1 MLTPPKQRAHWL
13 GTTVGAGEAAVAFRA
28 PVLQLRAPQ
37 SLWAPFTLTSAGAV
51 AKGRVSQ
58 EVSQDQGTG
67 QRGLVEC
74 RNRSVKWFQLC
85 ALGWVLWWLGG
96 ARPGR

>member
-1 MLTPPKQRAHWL
+1 MLTPLKQRAHWL

-28 PVLQLRAPQ
+28 PVLQPRAPQ
-37 SLWAPFTLTSAGAV
+37 NLWAPFTLTSAGAV
-51 AKGRVSQ
+51 AKGRGN
-58 EVSQDQGTG
+58 QDQGTG
-67 QRGLVEC
+67 QRGLVEYH
-74 RNRSVKWFQLC
+74 NRSVKWFQLC